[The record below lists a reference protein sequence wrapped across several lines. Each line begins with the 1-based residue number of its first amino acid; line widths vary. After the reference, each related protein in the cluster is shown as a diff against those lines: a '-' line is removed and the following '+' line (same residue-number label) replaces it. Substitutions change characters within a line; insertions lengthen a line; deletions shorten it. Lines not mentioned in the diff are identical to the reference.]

1 MLFLNRSLRVRAN
14 AIAIKRRQSAGIE
27 VIMEM
32 KELVSLQREFFLTN
46 VTKDIQFRKE
56 QLTKLEHAIIQNQDK
71 IYSALKEDL
80 NKSEYESYLTE
91 VSIVLNEIH
100 YAKKNLKRW
109 MKPHKVKTPITHFP
123 AKSYTLLEPYG
134 VALVLS
140 PWNYP
145 FQLALA
151 PVVGAMAAGNC
162 IVIKSSKNSAKTTAI
177 ITEIINQT
185 FEPKYAHCVNNK
197 HSYDEILKEKYDYIF
212 FTGSERV
219 GKIVMHAASE
229 HVTPLSLELGGKSP
243 CFVDKNADIE
253 LAAKRIIWGK
263 LLNAGQTCVAPDY
276 VLVDCEVKQQL
287 VQQMVKQISGMYG
300 KPLENENYPK
310 IISKDHFER
319 LQGLIER
326 ETNKI
331 GGKGDDKTLKIEPA
345 IFTEASFESEIMKD
359 EIFGPIIPILS
370 YDNIDKVI
378 HKVKERSKPLACY
391 IFSQDETY
399 IQKLLK
405 EVSFGGGCV
414 NDTVMHLA
422 NHNLPFGGVGS
433 SGMGNYHGEY
443 SIHTFSH
450 EKSVLKNKNIFDIP
464 LRYSPYTDKNL
475 KLIKKVMKH

>member
-1 MLFLNRSLRVRAN
+1 
-14 AIAIKRRQSAGIE
+14 
-27 VIMEM
+27 MEM
-32 KELVSLQREFFLTN
+32 KELVSLQREFFLSN
-46 VTKDIQFRKE
+46 ATKDIQFRKE
-56 QLTKLEHAIIQNQDK
+56 QLTKLELAIIKNSGK

-80 NKSEYESYLTE
+80 NKSEYEAYLTE
-91 VSIVLNEIH
+91 VSIVLNEIR
-100 YAKKNLKRW
+100 YARKHLRRW
-109 MKPHKVKTPITHFP
+109 MKPHKVKTPISHFP

-134 VALVLS
+134 VVLVLS

-162 IVIKSSKNSAKTTAI
+162 IVIKSSKNSAKTTAV

-185 FEPKYAHCVNNK
+185 FDPKYAYCVTNE

-243 CFVDKNADIE
+243 CFVDRSANIE

-276 VLVDCEVKQQL
+276 VVVDCEVKQQL
-287 VQQMVKQISGMYG
+287 VQQMVKQISSMYG
-300 KPLENENYPK
+300 NPLENDNYPK

-331 GGKGDDKTLKIEPA
+331 GGKSDNKTLKIEPA
-345 IFTEASFESEIMKD
+345 IFNEASFESEIMKD

-378 HKVKERSKPLACY
+378 RKVKERAKPLASY
-391 IFSQDETY
+391 IFSQDESY

-450 EKSVLKNKNIFDIP
+450 EKSVLKNRNVLDIP
-464 LRYSPYTDKNL
+464 LRYAPYNVKNL
-475 KLIKKVMKH
+475 KLIKKIMNH

>member
-1 MLFLNRSLRVRAN
+1 
-14 AIAIKRRQSAGIE
+14 
-27 VIMEM
+27 MEM
-32 KELVSLQREFFLTN
+32 KQIVSLQREFFLSN
-46 VTKDIQFRKE
+46 VTKDIEFRKE
-56 QLTKLEHAIIQNQDK
+56 QLKKLELAIIQNQEK
-71 IYSALKEDL
+71 IYAALKEDL
-80 NKSEYESYLTE
+80 NKSEYEAYLTE
-91 VSIVLNEIH
+91 VSIVLNEIR
-100 YAKKNLKRW
+100 YAIKHLRRW
-109 MKPHKVKTPITHFP
+109 VKPQKVKTPLSHFP
-123 AKSYTLLEPYG
+123 AKSFTLLEPYG
-134 VALVLS
+134 VVLVLS

-177 ITEIINQT
+177 ITDIINKT
-185 FEPKYAHCVNNK
+185 FDPKYAYSVTDE

-243 CFVDKNADIE
+243 CFVDRSANIE

-276 VLVDCEVKQQL
+276 VIVDSAVKQQL
-287 VQQMVKQISGMYG
+287 IEQMTKQISSMYG
-300 KPLENENYPK
+300 NPLENDNYPK

-319 LQGLIER
+319 LQGLIKR
-326 ETNKI
+326 EANKI
-331 GGKGDDKTLKIEPA
+331 GGRSDEKTYKIEPT
-345 IFTEASFESEIMKD
+345 IFTEATFESEIMKD
-359 EIFGPIIPILS
+359 EIFGPILPILS

-378 HKVKERSKPLACY
+378 RTVKERAKPLACY
-391 IFSQDETY
+391 IFSQEETY

-450 EKSVLKNKNIFDIP
+450 EKSVLKNINRFDIP
-464 LRYSPYTDKNL
+464 LRYSPYNVKNL
-475 KLIKKVMKH
+475 KLIKKIMK

>member
-1 MLFLNRSLRVRAN
+1 
-14 AIAIKRRQSAGIE
+14 
-27 VIMEM
+27 MEM
-32 KELVSLQREFFLTN
+32 KQLVSMQREFFLSN
-46 VTKDIQFRKE
+46 ATKDIWFRKE
-56 QLTKLEHAIIQNQDK
+56 QLKKLELAIIQNQEK
-71 IYSALKEDL
+71 IYAALKEDL
-80 NKSEYESYLTE
+80 NKSEYEAYLTE
-91 VSIVLNEIH
+91 ISIVLNEIH
-100 YAKKNLKRW
+100 YARKHLGRW
-109 MKPHKVKTPITHFP
+109 VKPKKVKTPISHFP
-123 AKSYTLLEPYG
+123 AKSFILLEPYG
-134 VALVLS
+134 VVLVLS

-162 IVIKSSKNSAKTTAI
+162 IVIKSSKNSAKTSAI
-177 ITEIINQT
+177 ITDIINQT
-185 FEPKYAHCVNNK
+185 FDPKYVYCVSNE

-243 CFVDKNADIE
+243 CFVDNSANIE

-276 VLVDCEVKQQL
+276 VLVDSKVKHQL
-287 VQQMVKQISGMYG
+287 IEQMTKQINSMYG
-300 KPLENENYPK
+300 NPLDNDDYPK
-310 IISKDHFER
+310 IISHDHFER
-319 LQGLIER
+319 LQGLINR
-326 ETNKI
+326 EGNKI
-331 GGKGDDKTLKIEPA
+331 GGSSDEKTLKIAPA
-345 IFTEASFESEIMKD
+345 IFTEATFDSEIMKD
-359 EIFGPIIPILS
+359 EIFGPILPILA
-370 YDNIDKVI
+370 YDNIDKAI
-378 HKVKERSKPLACY
+378 RSVKERAKPLACY

-399 IQKLLK
+399 IQKLLQ

-450 EKSVLKNKNIFDIP
+450 EKSVLKNKNVFDIP
-464 LRYSPYTDKNL
+464 LRYAPYNVKNL
-475 KLIKKVMKH
+475 KLIKKIMK